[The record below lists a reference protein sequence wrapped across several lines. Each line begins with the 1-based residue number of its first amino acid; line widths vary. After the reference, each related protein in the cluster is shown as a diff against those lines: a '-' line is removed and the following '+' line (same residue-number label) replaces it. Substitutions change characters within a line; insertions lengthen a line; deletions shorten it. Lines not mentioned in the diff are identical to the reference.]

1 MPTAQFKEGKL
12 VPAGKGKYTLLKVEV
27 VENKFY
33 KPEEDGE
40 DKKLRWEWHFVLDE
54 DPEAVIRKWTS
65 PNISVYQGKKSEC
78 RRLFETLLDK
88 ELTEATKDDFGNGD
102 TDILVGKKLEL
113 HIKHEK
119 KEGNTS
125 AKIIDFES
133 VTGQSF

>member
-1 MPTAQFKEGKL
+1 
-12 VPAGKGKYTLLKVEV
+12 VEV

-33 KPEEDGE
+33 KPEENSE
-40 DKKLRWEWHFVLDE
+40 DKKLRWEWNFVLDD
-54 DPEAVIRKWTS
+54 DPEVVIRKWTS

-88 ELTEATKDDFGNGD
+88 ELSEETKEDFGNGD